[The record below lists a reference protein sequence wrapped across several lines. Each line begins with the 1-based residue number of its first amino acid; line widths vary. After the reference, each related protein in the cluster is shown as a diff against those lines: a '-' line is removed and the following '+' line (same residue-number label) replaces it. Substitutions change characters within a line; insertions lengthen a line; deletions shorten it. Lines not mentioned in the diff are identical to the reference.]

1 MLTRTDNAT
10 QLYLEED
17 VWKVLQILARQTG
30 TSISDLVRKAVR
42 EHYVASKANREQV
55 LMSVVGIWKDRS
67 DLPETDTYI
76 RRLRKGTRL
85 RRLAG

>member
-1 MLTRTDNAT
+1 VKRT

-17 VWKVLQILARQTG
+17 VWKVLQTMARQTG

-42 EHYVASKANREQV
+42 ERYVASKVNREQV
-55 LMSVVGIWKDRS
+55 LMSVVGLWKDRS

-76 RRLRKGTRL
+76 RRLRKGSRL
-85 RRLAG
+85 GRLAQ

>member
-1 MLTRTDNAT
+1 MKRT

-17 VWKVLQILARQTG
+17 VWKVLQTMARQTG

-42 EHYVASKANREQV
+42 ERYVASKVNREQV
-55 LMSVVGIWKDRS
+55 LMSVVGLWKDRS

-76 RRLRKGTRL
+76 RRLRKGSRL
-85 RRLAG
+85 GRLAQ

>member
-1 MLTRTDNAT
+1 VKRT

-17 VWKVLQILARQTG
+17 VWKVLQIMARQTG

-42 EHYVASKANREQV
+42 ERYVASKANREQV
-55 LMSVVGIWKDRS
+55 LMSVVGLWKDRS

-76 RRLRKGTRL
+76 RRLRKGSRL
-85 RRLAG
+85 GRLAR